1 MCGPGQFGCDRGR
14 YRRWGQRSVL
24 IGIDT
29 NVLVRFLTLH
39 DAEQAALAVGLIDTL
54 TAQDPAFISR
64 QVLIQTVWVLE
75 RAYGFDRMTIAKALD
90 AVLEAEDL
98 LVENPDVSAL
108 RCRVIVTAGR
118 DLPTR

>member
-1 MCGPGQFGCDRGR
+1 
-14 YRRWGQRSVL
+14 L

-90 AVLEAEDL
+90 AVLEAEEL
-98 LVENPDVSAL
+98 LVENPDVSAW

>member
-1 MCGPGQFGCDRGR
+1 
-14 YRRWGQRSVL
+14 L

-64 QVLIQTVWVLE
+64 QVLIQTV
-75 RAYGFDRMTIAKALD
+75 
-90 AVLEAEDL
+90 
-98 LVENPDVSAL
+98 
-108 RCRVIVTAGR
+108 
-118 DLPTR
+118 

>member
-1 MCGPGQFGCDRGR
+1 MCGPGQFQCDRER

-64 QVLIQTVWVLE
+64 QVLIQTV
-75 RAYGFDRMTIAKALD
+75 
-90 AVLEAEDL
+90 
-98 LVENPDVSAL
+98 
-108 RCRVIVTAGR
+108 
-118 DLPTR
+118 

>member
-1 MCGPGQFGCDRGR
+1 MCGPGQFGCDRER

-64 QVLIQTVWVLE
+64 QVLIQTV
-75 RAYGFDRMTIAKALD
+75 
-90 AVLEAEDL
+90 
-98 LVENPDVSAL
+98 
-108 RCRVIVTAGR
+108 
-118 DLPTR
+118 